1 MIEKKVSII
10 MNCYNGEKFLNES
23 LSSVKNQNYKNWELI
38 FFDNCST
45 DKSKDILNKFK
56 DKRIKYF
63 RSKKKINLG
72 LARKLA
78 LSKANGYYIAF
89 LDVDDVW
96 KKNKLNIQINYL
108 KKKEVGFSITN
119 SIFFNNKKKKY
130 LYNLNRKF
138 KKRVFYDLIK
148 DYFISFD
155 TVIIKKKFLEKLDHS
170 IDKRFNIIH
179 DMDLLIRL
187 SSICEMSYVPLALSK
202 WRMSEES
209 DSYNKFKQIIIEK
222 KLFIKKISKSFKK
235 NKVFSN
241 SKIKFMDIVCRQEIL
256 FLLSKKKY
264 FKIFKLV
271 PNLKINYKN
280 LILILIIFF
289 PFKRYIYNNILNLKY

>member
-1 MIEKKVSII
+1 
-10 MNCYNGEKFLNES
+10 MNCYNGEKYLKES
-23 LSSVKNQNYKNWELI
+23 LRSVINQNYKNWELI
-38 FFDNCST
+38 FFDNCP
-45 DKSKDILNKFK
+45 KDESQIICKKFK

-72 LARKLA
+72 LARSLA
-78 LSKANGYYIAF
+78 LSKAKGDYIAF
-89 LDVDDVW
+89 LDVDDIW
-96 KKNKLNIQINYL
+96 KKNKLNIQIKSL

-119 SIFFNNKKKKY
+119 SIFFNEKKKKY
-130 LYNLNRKF
+130 LYKFNRRF
-138 KKRVFYDLIK
+138 KKKVFYDLIK

-170 IDKRFNIIH
+170 IDKKFNIIH

-209 DSYNKFKQIIIEK
+209 DSYNKFEKIIIEK
-222 KLFIKKISKSFKK
+222 KMFIRKISRTFRR
-235 NKVFSN
+235 NNAFLN
-241 SKIKFMDIVCRQEIL
+241 SKIKFMDVVCRQEIL
-256 FLLSKKKY
+256 LLLSQKKY
-264 FKIFKLV
+264 FKMLKKI

-280 LILILIIFF
+280 LILILIIFL
-289 PFKRYIYNNILNLKY
+289 PFKKYIYNNILNLKY

>member
-10 MNCYNGEKFLNES
+10 MNCHNGENFLNES
-23 LSSVKNQNYKNWELI
+23 LSSVINQNYQNWELI

-45 DKSKDILNKFK
+45 DKSKYILNRFK

-78 LSKANGYYIAF
+78 LSKAKGYYIAF
-89 LDVDDVW
+89 FDVDDVW
-96 KKNKLNIQINYL
+96 KKNKLNIQIKYL

-119 SIFFNNKKKKY
+119 SIFFNNKKRNY
-130 LYNLNRKF
+130 LYNFNRRF
-138 KKRVFYDLIK
+138 KKKVFYDLIK

-187 SSICEMSYVPLALSK
+187 SFICEMSYVPLALSK

-209 DSYNKFKQIIIEK
+209 DSYNKFKQIII
-222 KLFIKKISKSFKK
+222 
-235 NKVFSN
+235 
-241 SKIKFMDIVCRQEIL
+241 
-256 FLLSKKKY
+256 
-264 FKIFKLV
+264 
-271 PNLKINYKN
+271 
-280 LILILIIFF
+280 
-289 PFKRYIYNNILNLKY
+289 

>member
-10 MNCYNGEKFLNES
+10 MNCHNGENFLNES
-23 LSSVKNQNYKNWELI
+23 LSSVINQNYQNWELI

-45 DKSKDILNKFK
+45 DKSKYILNRFK

-78 LSKANGYYIAF
+78 LSKAKGYYIAF
-89 LDVDDVW
+89 FDVDDVW
-96 KKNKLNIQINYL
+96 KKNKLNIQIKYL

-119 SIFFNNKKKKY
+119 SIFFNNKKRKY
-130 LYNLNRKF
+130 LYNFNRRF
-138 KKRVFYDLIK
+138 KKKVFYDLIK

-187 SSICEMSYVPLALSK
+187 SFICEMSYVPLALSK

-222 KLFIKKISKSFKK
+222 KMFIKKINKNLKK
-235 NKVFSN
+235 NKLFLN
-241 SKIKFMDIVCRQEIL
+241 SKIKFIDIVRRQEIL
-256 FLLSKKKY
+256 FLLSQKKY
-264 FKIFKLV
+264 FKILKII

-280 LILILIIFF
+280 FILILIIFL

>member
-1 MIEKKVSII
+1 
-10 MNCYNGEKFLNES
+10 MNCYNGENFLNES
-23 LSSVKNQNYKNWELI
+23 LSSVINQNYKNWELI

-45 DKSKDILNKFK
+45 DKSKDICYKFK

-72 LARKLA
+72 LARNLA
-78 LSKANGYYIAF
+78 LSKAKGYYIAF
-89 LDVDDVW
+89 LDVDDIW
-96 KKNKLNIQINYL
+96 KKNKLSIQIKYL
-108 KKKEVGFSITN
+108 KKKEVGFSISN
-119 SIFFNNKKKKY
+119 SIFFNKKKKKY
-130 LYNLNRKF
+130 LYNLNRRF
-138 KKRVFYDLIK
+138 KKKVFYDLIK

-187 SSICEMSYVPLALSK
+187 SSICEMSYVPSALSK

-209 DSYNKFKQIIIEK
+209 DSYNKFQQIIIEK
-222 KLFIKKISKSFKK
+222 KMFIRKISKSFKK
-235 NKVFSN
+235 NDAFLS

-256 FLLSKKKY
+256 FLISQKKY
-264 FKIFKLV
+264 FKIFKII

-280 LILILIIFF
+280 LILILIIFL
-289 PFKRYIYNNILNLKY
+289 PFKKYIYNNILNLKY